1 MIAQLFRLV
10 KKIILTSQ
18 KIAKEL
24 LPRFRPYFCEKTFSG
39 DREATLE
46 ALFERAF
53 CLQLG

>member
-1 MIAQLFRLV
+1 MIAQMFRLV
-10 KKIILTSQ
+10 KKRILTSQ

-24 LPRFRPYFCEKTFSG
+24 LLRYRPYFCEKTFSG

-53 CLQLG
+53 CLQLE